1 MESSKHHSRAAM
13 CKKPPGT
20 NITICA
26 CGTACVLSMGEGFIM
41 RLEISEQYVF
51 MMEANCA
58 VVDVR
63 YPQNYSVDRWIQ
75 NINTSNYK

>member
-26 CGTACVLSMGEGFIM
+26 CVTACVLSMGVGFIM
-41 RLEISEQYVF
+41 RLEKQ
-51 MMEANCA
+51 
-58 VVDVR
+58 
-63 YPQNYSVDRWIQ
+63 
-75 NINTSNYK
+75 